1 MKKILLE
8 IAGLLNSQT
17 QSGAFTL
24 VLSDEENGRR
34 LPILIGFSEAQA
46 IAMVIDNMTPQ
57 RPLTHDLFK
66 NFATAFSIQLSE
78 VIIYS
83 LKEGVF
89 YAKLICTDGNL
100 TQEIDAR
107 TSDAVALAIRFNCPI
122 YTFESIMS
130 QAGIA
135 MDEEQQKSKRKFAEV
150 QKPEKKKPKPS
161 ADFASQS
168 IDELNELLN
177 LAIQDEAY
185 ERASRIRD
193 EINKRQSKS

>member
-1 MKKILLE
+1 MIEK
-8 IAGLLNSQT
+8 T
-17 QSGAFTL
+17 
-24 VLSDEENGRR
+24 GRR

-66 NFATAFSIQLSE
+66 NFSTAFNIQLSE
-78 VIIYS
+78 VTVYS

-107 TSDAVALAIRFNCPI
+107 TSDAVALAIRFNCPV

-135 MDEEQQKSKRKFAEV
+135 MDEEQQRSKQKFAEV
-150 QKPEKKKPKPS
+150 Q
-161 ADFASQS
+161 
-168 IDELNELLN
+168 N
-177 LAIQDEAY
+177 LKGKNRNPVLIIQVAPLM
-185 ERASRIRD
+185 S
-193 EINKRQSKS
+193 